1 MFLENNRVHVKAVKV
16 PQNSYTLHSHTN
28 LTSSHS
34 EDYDV
39 TLSKKFASGLL
50 YFFFRW
56 PTFLGCTTFW
66 GVGGWMGGGGGGG
79 GGVKKKK
86 KKTKIKKFF

>member
-79 GGVKKKK
+79 GVPKKKK
-86 KKTKIKKFF
+86 KKKKKN

>member
-16 PQNSYTLHSHTN
+16 PQNSYTLHSHTHTN

-39 TLSKKFASGLL
+39 TFSKKFASGLL
-50 YFFFRW
+50 HFFRC
-56 PTFLGCTTFW
+56 TSLGGQLFLVVQHF
-66 GVGGWMGGGGGGG
+66 GGWGDGW
-79 GGVKKKK
+79 GGV
-86 KKTKIKKFF
+86 TQP